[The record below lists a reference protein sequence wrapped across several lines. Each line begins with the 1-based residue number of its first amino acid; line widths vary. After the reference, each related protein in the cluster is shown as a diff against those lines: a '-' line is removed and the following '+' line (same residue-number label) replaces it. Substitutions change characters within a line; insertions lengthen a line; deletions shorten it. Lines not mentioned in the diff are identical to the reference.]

1 MSDEEP
7 TEWSNMKSLHKEQFV
22 ESKKPTFDLHTLH
35 PEARR
40 RLQMLGFVTT
50 DANGEPK
57 AALDEEV
64 NAIMLRT
71 IHNEDPNVVADKY
84 MMKHGVYELFK
95 VGCTS
100 L

>member
-1 MSDEEP
+1 
-7 TEWSNMKSLHKEQFV
+7 
-22 ESKKPTFDLHTLH
+22 
-35 PEARR
+35 
-40 RLQMLGFVTT
+40 MLGFVTT
-50 DANGEPK
+50 GANGEPK
-57 AALDEEV
+57 ATIDEDV
-64 NAIMLRT
+64 NAIKLRT